1 MSQQETILELQQV
14 DKRAG
19 KDMLLDGISLVVQ
32 KGEAVALIGPEA
44 AGKTC
49 LLDVILGL
57 QSKQRGEI
65 LFQGNVRKG
74 KCLQEDIAYVPSIPP
89 LFGGNLTAEQLFRMT
104 EKKKRKSFRE
114 NWAGLC
120 DYFELPVKKP
130 LAGMTY
136 GQNRLVSFIHAMMQ
150 NPALILID
158 DMENYLDGE
167 WVSRLFSLF
176 QERKMTVLYTERE
189 LEPTCSFCSRTYFLE
204 EGRITGEYEPNTLHR
219 KSVLTLPKSEA
230 WMTYFLRGKV
240 LKEKEEHLFYL
251 YEGSRTFLFQI
262 CRIKGISTI
271 WLEPLTIDEQL
282 LEDYERW
289 LV

>member
-1 MSQQETILELQQV
+1 MSRQETVLELQQIE
-14 DKRAG
+14 KRAG
-19 KDMLLDGISLVVQ
+19 KEMLLDGVSLVVQ

-57 QSKQRGEI
+57 QSRQGGKI
-65 LFQGNVRKG
+65 LFQGNIRKG
-74 KCLQEDIAYVPSIPP
+74 KCLQEEITYVPSIPP
-89 LFGGNLTAEQLFRMT
+89 LFGGSLTSEQLFRMT
-104 EKKKRKSFRE
+104 ENKKRKSFRE
-114 NWAGLC
+114 NWAEYC
-120 DYFELPVKKP
+120 DYFEIPAEKP

-150 NPALILID
+150 EPELILID
-158 DMENYLDGE
+158 DMESYLEGE

-176 QERKMTVLYTERE
+176 QERGMTVLYTERE
-189 LEPTCSFCSRTYFLE
+189 LEPTCSFCSRAYFLE
-204 EGRITGEYEPNTLHR
+204 NGRITGEYEPNTLHR
-219 KSVLTLPKSEA
+219 KSVITLPKREA

-240 LKEKEEHLFYL
+240 LKEKGEYLFYL

-262 CRIKGISTI
+262 CQIKGISSI

-289 LV
+289 RV